1 MATLKLTLLGAVREL
16 EAVELPDVASAHG
29 LRPLRRFALELHVPD
44 GRHRELD
51 AELRA
56 AASPE
61 GKPLR
66 GADAVW
72 RVSGGWTTTAR
83 GRRSGIHVYRI
94 EVQEAEDL
102 QAPEESGPAVE
113 TAEMST
119 GARATVPQMV
129 LAPLTSAAIFLVVTV
144 DTGGEGAVRDLLAD
158 IGSLE
163 RAVGF
168 RGRPD
173 GGLSCV
179 TGIGS
184 DAWDRLFAGPRPA
197 RLHPFREVNGPVH
210 RAVATPGD
218 LLFHLRA
225 SRLDLCFAL
234 AAEIMNRLRRAVTV
248 QDEVQG
254 FKYFDE
260 RDLLGFVDGTE
271 NPTGPTAH
279 AAVLV
284 GGEDPAFA
292 GGSYVVVQKYL
303 HDLDAWEALPV
314 EAQEKVIGRRKLSD
328 VELADDVK
336 PANSHVALTSIT
348 DPDGREREIL
358 RDNMPF
364 GSVGSGEFGTYFIG
378 YARSPEVT
386 ETMLERMFLGTEDA
400 GHDRILDFS
409 APVTGSLFFIPSADF
424 LDDLPQPPDGGVS
437 AAVATGR
444 RG

>member
-1 MATLKLTLLGAVREL
+1 
-16 EAVELPDVASAHG
+16 
-29 LRPLRRFALELHVPD
+29 
-44 GRHRELD
+44 
-51 AELRA
+51 
-56 AASPE
+56 
-61 GKPLR
+61 
-66 GADAVW
+66 
-72 RVSGGWTTTAR
+72 
-83 GRRSGIHVYRI
+83 
-94 EVQEAEDL
+94 
-102 QAPEESGPAVE
+102 
-113 TAEMST
+113 MST